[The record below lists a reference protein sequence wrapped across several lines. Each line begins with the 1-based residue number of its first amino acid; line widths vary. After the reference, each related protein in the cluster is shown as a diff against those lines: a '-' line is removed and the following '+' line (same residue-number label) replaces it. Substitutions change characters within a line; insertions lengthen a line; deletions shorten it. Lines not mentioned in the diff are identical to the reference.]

1 MAAVGEEEGEYESDP
16 EELKRSLTMRRR
28 EASDDEGE
36 EGDGGER
43 ERRRV
48 DSMAGIASDG
58 ESEGQGA
65 PADYD
70 DDESEIEEEE
80 ELEEYEEEELGF
92 GEEEVEVGE
101 DDERGGKDDVEV
113 GNKVEAVEAGGEVVA
128 RELDGDRERSVG
140 ESTEVQGVNQV
151 EEEKKENEPFAVPT
165 AGAFY
170 MHDDRFRDNA
180 GGRHRRT
187 LGGRK
192 LWESKDNRK
201 WGHDKF
207 EEMTLQDRRYEE
219 GTRNSRG
226 NYRARGKNRGIDRG
240 YTRGNKSK
248 AYNNNNQ
255 NNGPKSV
262 RGRGPRR
269 YEPLKNIEA
278 PPMQY
283 KHRSGKSIEKTSHHT
298 SGRAPTATSNAD
310 SDTVSSRKQAF
321 GSSLS
326 SASPPFYPSGSNK
339 EITLTQKR
347 DAQAGTIN
355 RNPRSA
361 VVDENFSMSQSNSMM
376 RGKNVVEKL
385 HINDSISANTGKPST
400 SLPLPP
406 SGSFVVN
413 TTQPLQPRVQGR
425 GLASVQ
431 MTFQPGAL
439 HNQVSRASPPTQHHT
454 IQRNPAQSRV
464 QPSLQASVQQSG
476 QRPGS
481 GSQTSSP
488 PKAALSINSFESGEL
503 ESPPESSK
511 SKTAL
516 VGKGK
521 GGVQGSGMSS
531 FLYGGAQVMGTS
543 GSMGSGHGDQNFG
556 ATPAFLPVMPFGGQ
570 HPGGMG
576 VPAVGMAFPGYVAQ
590 PQLGLGNSEMTWLPV
605 LAGAAGALGATYCS
619 PYITVDGAY
628 HSRPSGQ
635 ASSSGASRNPKKT
648 IQTNQ
653 ITSGSLHRDPRLRVM
668 SLVNGKKILAG
679 KLDFINFSEC
689 RGDHFIYGD
698 EFWPVKYLDRLS
710 LFVLSQALRNLQ
722 YLFWSTLGN
731 SMLHDMLGIC
741 DKRLLM
747 LWSFGKHCSLM
758 GGSSLCKC
766 ANCWRA
772 SLKIR
777 IKKKEIQKGQV
788 YYAEAVWLVKLTA
801 VFLGNGERVT
811 LGDTDFSA
819 CNNGCFD
826 LMQLG

>member
-80 ELEEYEEEELGF
+80 ELEEYEEEELGV

-101 DDERGGKDDVEV
+101 DDERGGKDDVDV

-180 GGRHRRT
+180 AGRHRRT

-283 KHRSGKSIEKTSHHT
+283 KQSGKSIEKTSHHT

-635 ASSSGASRNPKKT
+635 ASSSGASSKENNSNKPNNEWKPSQRPEVA
-648 IQTNQ
+648 
-653 ITSGSLHRDPRLRVM
+653 S
-668 SLVNGKKILAG
+668 
-679 KLDFINFSEC
+679 
-689 RGDHFIYGD
+689 D
-698 EFWPVKYLDRLS
+698 EFGQRQKNTRRYTEM
-710 LFVLSQALRNLQ
+710 N
-722 YLFWSTLGN
+722 
-731 SMLHDMLGIC
+731 
-741 DKRLLM
+741 
-747 LWSFGKHCSLM
+747 FGP
-758 GGSSLCKC
+758 
-766 ANCWRA
+766 
-772 SLKIR
+772 
-777 IKKKEIQKGQV
+777 
-788 YYAEAVWLVKLTA
+788 
-801 VFLGNGERVT
+801 
-811 LGDTDFSA
+811 
-819 CNNGCFD
+819 
-826 LMQLG
+826 

>member
-48 DSMAGIASDG
+48 DLMAGIASDG

-80 ELEEYEEEELGF
+80 ELEEYEEEELGV

-128 RELDGDRERSVG
+128 KELDGDRERSVG

-207 EEMTLQDRRYEE
+207 EEMTLQDRHYEE

-226 NYRARGKNRGIDRG
+226 NYRARGKNRGVDRG

-283 KHRSGKSIEKTSHHT
+283 KQRSGKSIEKTSHHT

-310 SDTVSSRKQAF
+310 SDSVSFRKQTFA
-321 GSSLS
+321 SSLS

-425 GLASVQ
+425 GLASSGQ
-431 MTFQPGAL
+431 TTFQPGAL

-488 PKAALSINSFESGEL
+488 PKTALSINSFESGEL

-511 SKTAL
+511 SKTAM

-570 HPGGMG
+570 HPSGMG

-619 PYITVDGAY
+619 PYIAVDGAY

-635 ASSSGASRNPKKT
+635 ASSSGASSKENNSNKPNNEWKPSQRPAVA
-648 IQTNQ
+648 
-653 ITSGSLHRDPRLRVM
+653 S
-668 SLVNGKKILAG
+668 
-679 KLDFINFSEC
+679 
-689 RGDHFIYGD
+689 D
-698 EFWPVKYLDRLS
+698 EFGQRQKNTRRYTEMNFGPSNILNCAFLVLQ
-710 LFVLSQALRNLQ
+710 VLSQALCNLQ

-731 SMLHDMLGIC
+731 SMFHDILGIC

-766 ANCWRA
+766 AVFLWLCFFFFFLFFFKNLVKACENCWRA

-777 IKKKEIQKGQV
+777 IKKRRSKKDRCIMQKLFG
-788 YYAEAVWLVKLTA
+788 
-801 VFLGNGERVT
+801 
-811 LGDTDFSA
+811 
-819 CNNGCFD
+819 
-826 LMQLG
+826 